1 MPRDNFPELIRMD
14 KFRPIKKTTI
24 SGEIIDQIVA
34 MVRMGRLKAGEKLPS
49 ERELGKFFNVGRSSI
64 REALKALETIGITQR
79 AKKGTIVC
87 ASRHSY
93 NSFFWLNGYS
103 STIHEVFETRKLM
116 EIGLVGL
123 AAERAT
129 PNHIK
134 EIEETLVDTEAIQEA
149 VASDVFF
156 HRALVNAS
164 QNSVFSKVYDLI
176 TGLLFQT
183 HKYYSLLDANQDL
196 EGYLKII
203 LAQHRK
209 ILRAVEIHDAVSA
222 REAIKEHLDF
232 AEKELLGRVS
242 IDYSKEQA
250 QTRSIFNLQTK
261 D

>member
-1 MPRDNFPELIRMD
+1 MD

-24 SGEIIDQIVA
+24 SGEIIDQIIS
-34 MVRMGRLKAGEKLPS
+34 MVRSGRLNRGEKLPS
-49 ERELGKFFNVGRSSI
+49 ERQLSEFFNVGRSSI

-79 AKKGTIVC
+79 TKEGTIVC
-87 ASRHSY
+87 ATGHNF
-93 NSFFWLNGYS
+93 NSFFWLDSHS

-149 VASDVFF
+149 VVSDVSF

-183 HKYYSLLDANQDL
+183 HKYYSLLETNQEL
-196 EGYLKII
+196 GGFLKNI
-203 LAQHRK
+203 LAQHKK
-209 ILRAVEIHDAVSA
+209 ILRAVEAHDAVLA
-222 REAIKEHLDF
+222 KEAIKEHLDYT
-232 AEKELLGRVS
+232 EKELLGRMS
-242 IDYSKEQA
+242 LDYSKEQA
-250 QTRSIFNLQTK
+250 
-261 D
+261 

>member
-1 MPRDNFPELIRMD
+1 MD

-24 SGEIIDQIVA
+24 SGEIIDQIIS
-34 MVRMGRLKAGEKLPS
+34 MVRSGRLNRGEKLPS
-49 ERELGKFFNVGRSSI
+49 ERQLSEFFNVGRSSI

-79 AKKGTIVC
+79 TKEGTIVC
-87 ASRHSY
+87 ATGHNF
-93 NSFFWLNGYS
+93 NSFFWLDSHS

-149 VASDVFF
+149 VVSDVSF

-183 HKYYSLLDANQDL
+183 HKYYSLLETNQEL
-196 EGYLKII
+196 GGFLKNI
-203 LAQHRK
+203 LAQHKK
-209 ILRAVEIHDAVSA
+209 ILRAVEAHDAVLA
-222 REAIKEHLDF
+222 KEAIKEHLDYT
-232 AEKELLGRVS
+232 EKELLGRMS
-242 IDYSKEQA
+242 LDYSKEQA
-250 QTRSIFNLQTK
+250 QTSSIFNLQTK

>member
-1 MPRDNFPELIRMD
+1 LGLFKMEY
-14 KFRPIKKTTI
+14 FRPIKKTTI
-24 SGEIIDQIVA
+24 SGEIIDQIIS
-34 MVRMGRLKAGEKLPS
+34 MVRSGRLNRGEKLPS
-49 ERELGKFFNVGRSSI
+49 ERQLSGFFNVGRSSI

-79 AKKGTIVC
+79 TKEGTIIC
-87 ASRHSY
+87 DSQHNF
-93 NSFFWLNGYS
+93 NSFFWLDSQS

-134 EIEETLVDTEAIQEA
+134 EIEEALVDTVAIQEA
-149 VASDVFF
+149 VAPDVSF

-183 HKYYSLLDANQDL
+183 HKYYSLLDGNQDL

-203 LAQHRK
+203 LAQHKK

-242 IDYSKEQA
+242 LDYSKEQA
-250 QTRSIFNLQTK
+250 QASSLFNLKTK

>member
-24 SGEIIDQIVA
+24 SGEIIDQIIS
-34 MVRMGRLKAGEKLPS
+34 MVRSGRLNRGEKLPS
-49 ERELGKFFNVGRSSI
+49 ERQLSEFFNVGRSSI

-79 AKKGTIVC
+79 TKEGTIVC
-87 ASRHSY
+87 ATGHNF
-93 NSFFWLNGYS
+93 NSFFWLDSHS

-156 HRALVNAS
+156 HQALVNAS

-176 TGLLFQT
+176 SGLLFQT
-183 HKYYSLLDANQDL
+183 HKRNKNCRW
-196 EGYLKII
+196 KIRKQMI
-203 LAQHRK
+203 FAQ
-209 ILRAVEIHDAVSA
+209 IGGFPFS
-222 REAIKEHLDF
+222 
-232 AEKELLGRVS
+232 
-242 IDYSKEQA
+242 Y
-250 QTRSIFNLQTK
+250 
-261 D
+261 